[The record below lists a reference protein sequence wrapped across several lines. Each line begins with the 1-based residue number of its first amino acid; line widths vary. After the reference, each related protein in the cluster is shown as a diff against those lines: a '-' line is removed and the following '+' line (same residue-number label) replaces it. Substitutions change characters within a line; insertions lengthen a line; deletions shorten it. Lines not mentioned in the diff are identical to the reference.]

1 VRGRVELSTR
11 AVKDLRRLDRAM
23 RDRITRVLRDQ
34 LCVEPRRRNLDVAP
48 LQGRAPWSRLRLG
61 SHRVIFRPLSAA
73 ELAALDADER
83 SGILVERVIH
93 RRELERAV
101 KGLL

>member
-23 RDRITRVLRDQ
+23 RDRVTRVLRDQ
-34 LCVEPRRRNLDVAP
+34 LSLHARPSNVDVAP
-48 LQGRAPWSRLRLG
+48 LQGRAPWSRLRPG

-73 ELAALDADER
+73 ELAVLDADER
-83 SGILVERVIH
+83 SGILVERVIQ
-93 RRELERAV
+93 RRELERAIM
-101 KGLL
+101 GLS